1 MLRKQISTA
10 SFFAPAMDSAKKAST
25 MRIDL
30 IPEISDGPLSIRP
43 RTVSIRLPNSTG
55 PVSSGAQPG
64 ATSRISATP
73 AAATTGISAP
83 PGGGYGELF
92 QNIYDAAIVTDLHG
106 RVRDANRRAASA
118 FGYTNAQFSHM
129 TIDRLVAGADGD
141 LVRTLYENLR
151 RECFTLLQA
160 SCVRADGSVFPAEVS
175 VSQLRLSTPHLCFF
189 VRDETV
195 RRQTDEMLRTEHNAL
210 QNASDAIVV
219 VDPQARIEYANP
231 ATARIWGHLSAGS
244 LVGRPLGILLQNPAD
259 AAEIIASLSGENY
272 DSAGV
277 AVARRAD
284 GETFRVEI
292 RASCNRDS
300 AGNAVGAVISF
311 SDMTEK
317 DRVTAAEHDAES
329 ARSALAKLETLH
341 RAMRNAIAEV
351 SGFFAAFDPKNPS
364 LEAVESA
371 RDTLVGLQSIT
382 DDADELFA
390 ATLHSGV

>member
-1 MLRKQISTA
+1 
-10 SFFAPAMDSAKKAST
+10 MDSAKKAST

-30 IPEISDGPLSIRP
+30 IPEISDGPLSIHP
-43 RTVSIRLPNSTG
+43 RSVSIRMPGSTG
-55 PVSSGAQPG
+55 LVPPG
-64 ATSRISATP
+64 AAPGSTGKIAATP
-73 AAATTGISAP
+73 AAAAAGVSAP

-118 FGYTNAQFSHM
+118 FGYTNVQFSHM
-129 TIDRLVAGADGD
+129 TIDQLVAGADGD

-195 RRQTDEMLRTEHNAL
+195 RRQTDEMLRTEHNAI

-231 ATARIWGHLSAGS
+231 ATARIWGRLSAGD
-244 LVGRPLGILLQNPAD
+244 LVGRPLGILLQNPDD
-259 AAEIIASLSGENY
+259 ANEIIASLAGENF
-272 DSAGV
+272 DAAGV
-277 AVARRAD
+277 AVAKRAN
-284 GETFRVEI
+284 GEVFRVEI

-317 DRVTAAEHDAES
+317 DRVTVAEHDAEIVRG
-329 ARSALAKLETLH
+329 AMTRLETLH
-341 RAMRNAIAEV
+341 QAMRNGMDEI
-351 SGFFAAFDPKNPS
+351 AAFFSSFAESAASP
-364 LEAVESA
+364 EAVLGA
-371 RDTLVGLQSIT
+371 KGTIAGIQSICA
-382 DDADELFA
+382 DADELFA
-390 ATLHSGV
+390 SVLHANG